1 MLKSPMRQPAA
12 TSEPSRENGT
22 LASVNGAERPLC
34 GKSGWYRESNL
45 RPCTGAE
52 VYFFGGQH
60 MEKFGLN
67 QLREMFLS
75 FFESKGHLRLPS
87 FSLIPQNDASLL
99 LINSGMAPM
108 KPYFKGEQEPPRHR
122 VCTCQKCIRT
132 GDIENIGKTA
142 RHGTYFEMLGNF
154 SFGDYFKHEA
164 IAWSW
169 EFLTSP
175 QWVGIDPDRLYPSVY
190 VDDDEAFDIWNK
202 EIGIPA
208 ERIFRFGKEDNF
220 WEHGAG
226 PCGPCS
232 EIYFDR
238 GEKYGCGKPGCTVG
252 CDCDRYIE
260 VWNNVFSQFDNDGEG
275 HYSDLAQK
283 NIDTGMGLERLA
295 VVCQGVDS
303 LFDVDTVMNITHKV
317 SELTGAYYG
326 KSHKMDVSLRV
337 ITDHIRSATFMI
349 CDGVLP
355 SNEGRGYVLRRLLR
369 RAARHGKLLGVNEP
383 FLYKVIDTVIHEN
396 ECQYP
401 ELREKQDYITKVV
414 KTEEENFARTIDAGM
429 KIFGELL
436 AEHKAK
442 GESTFSGA
450 DAFKLYDTYGFP
462 IDLTIEMCEDEG
474 MSVDQ
479 DEFKMLMEEQRVRA
493 RKAREALGDLGW
505 AGIEFGK
512 NIPDTKFVG
521 YDSTVTKAKVLS
533 IVADGELRE
542 EITAGTEAIIVL
554 DQTTM
559 YAEMGGQVADHGS
572 IEGPDWRFDVNN
584 VQKNKGGKI
593 MHYGVLRSGSL
604 KLGDEATVSV
614 CTVRRA
620 AVARAHSA
628 THLLQRALRDVLGDH
643 VHQAGSLVE
652 PDFLRFDFT
661 HFSAVTPEQLKQVED
676 MVNEAILTGF
686 DVDIR
691 EMPIAEA
698 KSCGAAALFGEKY
711 GDIVRVVNM
720 GGYSIELC
728 GGTHLNNT
736 AKAGA
741 FHIVSEGSVAS
752 GVRRIEATT
761 GLETVKALHKSIES
775 LENVAALFKSSSSD
789 VLSRVEQQA
798 AELKE
803 AKRQIE
809 QFKAKE
815 SAGGADSMLKNAKD
829 VGGLHVVTAKLD
841 GGDANA
847 LRQLGDVLRDK
858 DSAVVAVVAAV
869 NGEKITFQCVCG
881 KEAVAKG
888 VRAGD
893 IIKNITAIAGG
904 KGGGKPDSAMGGGN
918 DLSKLNEALA
928 AVENLVAEKI

>member
-1 MLKSPMRQPAA
+1 
-12 TSEPSRENGT
+12 
-22 LASVNGAERPLC
+22 
-34 GKSGWYRESNL
+34 
-45 RPCTGAE
+45 
-52 VYFFGGQH
+52 

-75 FFESKGHLRLPS
+75 FFETKGHLRLPS

-99 LINSGMAPM
+99 IINSGMAPM

-175 QWVGIDPDRLYPSVY
+175 DWVGIDPDRLYPSIY
-190 VDDDEAFDIWNK
+190 VDDDEAFEIWNK

-238 GEKYGCGKPGCTVG
+238 GEQYGCGKPDCTVG
-252 CDCDRYIE
+252 CDCDRYME
-260 VWNNVFSQFDNDGEG
+260 VWNNVFSQFDNDGNNNYTE
-275 HYSDLAQK
+275 LKQK

-326 KSHKMDVSLRV
+326 KSNKMDVSLRV

-349 CDGVLP
+349 CDGILP

-401 ELREKQDYITKVV
+401 ELREKQDYITRVV
-414 KTEEENFARTIDAGM
+414 RTEEENFARTIDAGM
-429 KIFGELL
+429 KIFSELM

-442 GESTFSGA
+442 DEKVFSGA

-474 MSVDQ
+474 MTVDE
-479 DEFKMLMEEQRVRA
+479 DGFKALMEEQKTRA
-493 RKAREALGDLGW
+493 REARKALGDLGW
-505 AGIEFGK
+505 AGIGFGK
-512 NIPDTKFVG
+512 EIPNTEFVG
-521 YDSTVTKAKVLS
+521 YDKSETDAKILALVS
-533 IVADGELRE
+533 EDEMQQELA
-542 EITAGTEAIIVL
+542 AGAEAIIVL
-554 DQTTM
+554 DKTVM
-559 YAEMGGQVADHGS
+559 YAEMGGQVADHGEIVS
-572 IEGPDWRFDVNN
+572 GDSVFEVNN
-584 VQKNKGGKI
+584 VQKNKGGKF
-593 MHYGVLRSGSL
+593 MHYGVVKSGHFAV
-604 KLGDEATVSV
+604 GDDVTASY
-614 CTVRRA
+614 CPVRRS
-620 AVARAHSA
+620 AVGRAHSA
-628 THLLQRALRDVLGDH
+628 THLLHKALREVLGDH
-643 VHQAGSLVE
+643 VNQAGSLVE
-652 PDFLRFDFT
+652 PDYLRFDFT
-661 HFSAVTPEQLKQVED
+661 HFSAVTSEELKEVERL
-676 MVNEAILTGF
+676 VNEAILTGYGIE
-686 DVDIR
+686 VK
-691 EMPIAEA
+691 EMPIEEA
-698 KSCGAAALFGEKY
+698 RKTGATALFGEKY
-711 GDIVRVVNM
+711 GNVVRVVNM
-720 GGYSIELC
+720 GGYSVELC
-728 GGTHLNNT
+728 GGTHLDNT

-741 FHIVSEGSVAS
+741 FHIISEGSVAS
-752 GVRRIEATT
+752 GVRRIEAYTGKKTT
-761 GLETVKALHKSIES
+761 ELLQQKLDEIAEI
-775 LENVAALFKSSSSD
+775 AALFRANPADALQK
-789 VLSRVEQQA
+789 VQQQS

-803 AKRQIE
+803 AKRIIE
-809 QFKAKE
+809 QYKAKE
-815 SAGGADSMLKNAKD
+815 SSGSADDILKSAKEICG
-829 VGGLHVVTAKLD
+829 VHVTTAKLSD
-841 GGDANA
+841 ADANA
-847 LRQLGDVLRDK
+847 LRKLGDVLRDK
-858 DSAVVAVVAAV
+858 DAAVVAVMAAV
-869 NGEKITFQCVCG
+869 NGDKITFQCVCG
-881 KEAVAKG
+881 KDVVAKG
-888 VRAGD
+888 IKAGD
-893 IIKNITAIAGG
+893 IIRNITAIAGG

-918 DLSKLNEALA
+918 DVSKVDEALA
-928 AVENLVAEKI
+928 AVESFVASKF

>member
-1 MLKSPMRQPAA
+1 
-12 TSEPSRENGT
+12 
-22 LASVNGAERPLC
+22 
-34 GKSGWYRESNL
+34 
-45 RPCTGAE
+45 
-52 VYFFGGQH
+52 
-60 MEKFGLN
+60 MEKYGLN

-108 KPYFKGEQEPPRHR
+108 KPYFKGEQEPPRRR

-132 GDIENIGKTA
+132 GDLENIGKTA

-175 QWVGIDPDRLYPSVY
+175 EWVGIDPDRLYPSIY
-190 VDDDEAFDIWNK
+190 LEDDEAFEIWNK

-232 EIYFDR
+232 EIYYDR

-252 CDCDRYIE
+252 CDCDRYME

-275 HYSDLAQK
+275 HYTELKQK

-401 ELREKQDYITKVV
+401 ELREKQSYITKVI
-414 KTEEENFARTIDAGM
+414 KTEEENFAKTIDAGM
-429 KIFGELL
+429 KIFADLL

-442 GESTFSGA
+442 GETVFSGA

-462 IDLTIEMCEDEG
+462 VDLTIEMCGDEG
-474 MSVDQ
+474 MTVNE
-479 DEFKMLMEEQRVRA
+479 DEFKKLMEEQRVRA

-505 AGIEFGK
+505 AGQEFGK
-512 NIPDTKFVG
+512 DIPETEFVG
-521 YDSTVTKAKVLS
+521 YDKTECTANVVA

-542 EITAGTEAIIVL
+542 EIPAGTEAIIVL
-554 DQTTM
+554 DRTVL
-559 YAEMGGQVADHGS
+559 YAEMGGQVADYGCMKADGVFF
-572 IEGPDWRFDVNN
+572 EVDN
-584 VQKNKGGKI
+584 VQKNKGGKF
-593 MHYGVLRSGSL
+593 MHYGKLTGGDI
-604 KLGDEATVSV
+604 KLGDELTVCV
-614 CTVRRA
+614 DEERRKA
-620 AVARAHSA
+620 ISRAHSA
-628 THLLQRALRDVLGDH
+628 THLLQSALRMVLGDH

-652 PDFLRFDFT
+652 PDHLRFDFT
-661 HFSAVTPEQLKQVED
+661 HFSALTAEEISEVNTIMAD
-676 MVNEAILTGF
+676 MILDGAEITTR
-686 DVDIR
+686 V
-691 EMPIAEA
+691 MPYDEA
-698 KSCGAAALFGEKY
+698 KKLGAMALFGEKY
-711 GDIVRVVNM
+711 GDTVRVVEM
-720 GGYSIELC
+720 GDYSREFC
-728 GGTHLNNT
+728 GGTHLDNT
-736 AKAGA
+736 AKVGM
-741 FHIVSEGSVAS
+741 FVITSEGSVAS
-752 GVRRIEATT
+752 GVRRIEAIT
-761 GLETVKALHKSIES
+761 GREVIAKYVSMSATLNKVADKLKARPVEIM
-775 LENVAALFKSSSSD
+775 
-789 VLSRVEQQA
+789 SRVESNLSEIH
-798 AELKE
+798 ELKQNIDRLKDQLMSGQAE
-803 AKRQIE
+803 R
-809 QFKAKE
+809 
-815 SAGGADSMLKNAKD
+815 MLYGAKD
-829 VGGLHVVTAKLD
+829 IKGLKVITITNGPVNAADIRKM
-841 GGDANA
+841 GD
-847 LRQLGDVLRDK
+847 QLRDRFPNI
-858 DSAVVAVVAAV
+858 VAVLAATAE
-869 NGEKITFQCVCG
+869 NKATMLAVCG
-881 KEAVAKG
+881 KNAVARG
-888 VRAGD
+888 VKAGD
-893 IIKNITAIAGG
+893 LIKTITRICDGT
-904 KGGGKPDSAMGGGN
+904 GGGKPDSAMGGCKN
-918 DLSKLNEALA
+918 LLKLDDAMA
-928 AVENLVAEKI
+928 AVDDFVNDNAKD